1 MPEPNKVVLVSLHC
15 LCRSGPSLES
25 HICCFRNPVC
35 LHTTTSCLIAALH
48 SALLHSQ
55 RVMKLSLNSFIYYFS
70 ALPVA
75 DEPKQTVSRCA
86 LAATPTWETRSSQR
100 WMDGLLPAYLS
111 LWLPFFFSFVAS
123 VKCMSSHLTPPQTV
137 SHSLPSH
144 LINHAIELNA
154 TQQKKKK
161 KGQLAEGVTWF
172 AFPFFFFFVFLF
184 FIPLQAR
191 LQLPGRFVCHGP
203 CISPRPLF

>member
-1 MPEPNKVVLVSLHC
+1 MDLHKIGLSKRSRLLPALLCTLCERAMISSFKEKETALIDKSKHRTQASVLSLSLCISCESLTVKNNNISNIVLVPEPNKVVLVSLHC

-86 LAATPTWETRSSQR
+86 LAAAPT
-100 WMDGLLPAYLS
+100 
-111 LWLPFFFSFVAS
+111 
-123 VKCMSSHLTPPQTV
+123 
-137 SHSLPSH
+137 
-144 LINHAIELNA
+144 
-154 TQQKKKK
+154 
-161 KGQLAEGVTWF
+161 
-172 AFPFFFFFVFLF
+172 
-184 FIPLQAR
+184 
-191 LQLPGRFVCHGP
+191 
-203 CISPRPLF
+203 